1 MKKYLKYIILALLV
15 AWTFA
20 TPRTPAGVSSLSA
33 EPHYPRIVRA
43 VTRMMPVLHLYRMP
57 VDEASLTE
65 RTIDEYLTSLDFDR
79 AYFLKSDIER
89 FRAKG
94 DNLLDEMRKG
104 DVQWAYDVFD
114 TFKERVNERI
124 DWVEILLGK
133 GFDFDRDEHY
143 AWKRRQAAWPQDKAE
158 RDELWRRKIK
168 HEVLGRMVA
177 ERTRESDDQTND
189 NDNDDNDDNDNHNDD
204 DDKDK
209 YTRDPGNGGDA
220 DAEHDKTD
228 AEADANAEA
237 DVDAEDTGEVVD
249 LDTTPEEFILNR
261 YEQYRIVLQDH
272 EPEWVLQKF
281 LSAFSHAFDPHSDYM
296 SASADEDFDINMSLS
311 LEGIGAQLTSEDGA
325 AKIVNIIPGG
335 PAERDGRLQPGDKII
350 AVGQEGDKKPE
361 SVLHWSLTRTVR
373 RIRGPKGSKVTLLV
387 IPATDK
393 TGSTTVTI
401 ELTRDEVRLEEQA
414 ASGDILD
421 FEIEPEKTRRLGV
434 ITLPTFYLD
443 VRGRRNNV
451 TDYRSSTRDVRNH
464 VVNMI
469 EENVEGLVLDL
480 RANGGGSLTEAVE
493 MTGLFLNAGPI
504 VQVKERRGV
513 QVLRDQDPKAIY
525 DGPLVIL
532 VSRLSASASEI
543 LAAALQD
550 YGRAV
555 IVGDSKT
562 HGKGTVQTV
571 LPLDRSDPRMGSL
584 KVTAASFH
592 RVNGQSTQKHGVSS
606 DITIPSMLE
615 TMEVGEEYLRNPIPW
630 SRVDPVPFKWFA
642 DLSDEIPVL
651 RERSTERIEGCE
663 SWQSRMELL
672 ERVRAVRE
680 ADTISLNL
688 EERLRMSEKERDL
701 RRNELRRQTTNND
714 NDLDLERDAV
724 LREALYVL
732 ADWINVR

>member
-1 MKKYLKYIILALLV
+1 MKKYLNYIILALLL

-57 VDEASLTE
+57 VDETSLTE
-65 RTIDEYLTSLDFDR
+65 RTIDEYLTALDFDR

-89 FRAKG
+89 FRAEG

-114 TFKERVNERI
+114 IFKERVNERI
-124 DWVEILLGK
+124 DWAEILLDQ
-133 GFDFDRDEHY
+133 GFDFDRDEAY
-143 AWKRRQAAWPQDKAE
+143 AWKRRQAAWPQDKAD

-189 NDNDDNDDNDNHNDD
+189 NDNDD
-204 DDKDK
+204 DDKDI
-209 YTRDPGNGGDA
+209 RDPGNGEDA

-228 AEADANAEA
+228 AEAD
-237 DVDAEDTGEVVD
+237 VDAEDPGVVVD
-249 LDTTPEEFILNR
+249 LDATPEEFILNR

-414 ASGDILD
+414 ASGKIMD
-421 FEIEPEKTRRLGV
+421 FEIAPEKTRRLGV

-464 VVNMI
+464 IVNMI
-469 EENVEGLVLDL
+469 EEDVEGVILDL

-615 TMEVGEEYLRNPIPW
+615 TMEIGEEYLRNPIPW
-630 SRVDPVPFKWFA
+630 SRVDPVPFKLAA
-642 DLSDEIPVL
+642 DISDEIQVLRELSDE
-651 RERSTERIEGCE
+651 RIKECE

-672 ERVRAVRE
+672 ERVRTVRE

-688 EERLRMSEKERDL
+688 EERLRMSEKESNL

-714 NDLDLERDAV
+714 NDLDLEKDAV

-732 ADWINVR
+732 ADWIALR